1 MIDTFMPPPSHIL
14 PCYSI
19 PWSSFNNLGLSC
31 AKTYL
36 WGKNDFHSVCFC
48 LFRLRIVNII
58 VQIQTKHVLCEK
70 FLQIDCV
77 NFLIQFNALHM
88 CWFQYSSS
96 TKNFNIHLWPK
107 KSSIW
112 DDSKSFFVIVSF
124 FLFLFIF
131 NWKKKK

>member
-19 PWSSFNNLGLSC
+19 PLSSFNNLGLSR

-88 CWFQYSSS
+88 C
-96 TKNFNIHLWPK
+96 
-107 KSSIW
+107 
-112 DDSKSFFVIVSF
+112 
-124 FLFLFIF
+124 
-131 NWKKKK
+131 